1 MQEIQV
7 WFLHREDSL
16 EKEMATHSSILALRI
31 SGTEEP
37 GSLVHGVSRVGH
49 NWMTK
54 PPHSKKKKKKDY
66 VLIISIS
73 VETSDKI
80 NIPT

>member
-7 WFLHREDSL
+7 WFLRREDSL

-31 SGTEEP
+31 PGTEEP
-37 GSLVHGVSRVGH
+37 GSLVHEVARVGH
-49 NWMTK
+49 NLMTK
-54 PPHSKKKKKKDY
+54 PPHRKKKKDN